1 MMHKLAK
8 FIYFKLM
15 GWSLNG
21 EFPRHVNKFVI
32 AVVPH
37 TSWWDFPL
45 GIILRNVWKAKIN
58 FVGKKSLF
66 KPPFGWYFKW
76 MGGAPVDRTK
86 NSDTVT
92 ATAEVFKTRDIFRL
106 TLAPEGTRKKVT
118 TLKSGFYYIAK
129 KAEVPIVLI
138 AFDFGKKQVKVSKPL
153 WPSANKEA
161 DFKEY
166 VDFFKGVK
174 GKIPEYSF

>member
-1 MMHKLAK
+1 MHKLAR

-15 GWSLNG
+15 GWTVNG
-21 EFPRHVNKFVI
+21 EFPEHIKKCVI

-45 GIILRNVWKAKIN
+45 GLLLRRMWNVKIN

-66 KPPFGWYFKW
+66 KPPFGWYFRW

-86 NSDTVT
+86 NNDTVT
-92 ATAEVFKTRDIFRL
+92 ATAEIFKTRAIFRL
-106 TLAPEGTRKKVT
+106 TLAPEGTRKKVA

-129 KAEVPIVLI
+129 KAEVPIILI
-138 AFDFGKKQVKVSKPL
+138 AFDFGKKQVKVSEPH
-153 WPSANKEA
+153 WPTEDKED
-161 DFKEY
+161 DFKTYEN
-166 VDFFKGVK
+166 FFKGVK
-174 GKIPEYSF
+174 GKVLEYSF

>member
-1 MMHKLAK
+1 MHKFAK
-8 FIYFKLM
+8 FIYFRLM

-21 EFPRHVNKFVI
+21 TFPTHVKKCVV

-45 GIILRNVWKAKIN
+45 GIILRNVWNVKIN

-66 KPPFGWYFKW
+66 KAPFGWYFRW

-92 ATAEVFKTRDIFRL
+92 ATAEIFKTRDTFRL

-118 TLKSGFYYIAK
+118 KLKSGFYYIAK

-138 AFDFGKKQVKVSKPL
+138 AFDFGKKEVKVSDPL
-153 WPSANKEA
+153 WPTEDAEA
-161 DFKEY
+161 DFQTYEA
-166 VDFFKGVK
+166 FFEGVK
-174 GKIPEYSF
+174 GKVAEYSF

>member
-1 MMHKLAK
+1 MK
-8 FIYFKLM
+8 
-15 GWSLNG
+15 WSMNG
-21 EFPRHVNKFVI
+21 EFPAHVKKCVVAVI
-32 AVVPH
+32 PH

-45 GIILRNVWKAKIN
+45 GIILRNVWNVKIN

-66 KPPFGWYFKW
+66 KPPFGWYFRW
-76 MGGAPVDRTK
+76 MGGAPVDRSK

-92 ATAEVFKTRDIFRL
+92 ATAEVFKTRETFRL

-138 AFDFGKKQVKVSKPL
+138 AFDFGKKEVKVSQPL
-153 WPSANKEA
+153 WPTDDKEA
-161 DFKEY
+161 DFNTYKA
-166 VDFFKGVK
+166 FFEGVK
-174 GKIPEYSF
+174 GRVPEYSF